1 VNTRAEFV
9 TEYLLL
15 FSVFLSAFGNEVLFS
30 FFYSYIQIRAGIF
43 FQPEQDLFNP
53 NYEKFGKRILKRGCD
68 PLRARKKAS
77 WEQVLT
83 QFRQVHPVA
92 FLIAF
97 GSMYVAYYTFQLN
110 IPFEEKIIPFLLS
123 LLISLVTIYYEVY
136 RINKQDE
143 EKERIWRRRVLS

>member
-1 VNTRAEFV
+1 M
-9 TEYLLL
+9 
-15 FSVFLSAFGNEVLFS
+15 G
-30 FFYSYIQIRAGIF
+30 
-43 FQPEQDLFNP
+43 
-53 NYEKFGKRILKRGCD
+53 
-68 PLRARKKAS
+68 ARKKAS

-83 QFRQVHPVA
+83 QFRQIHPVA

-110 IPFEEKIIPFLLS
+110 MPFEEKIIPFLYA

-136 RINKQDE
+136 RINKQAE